1 MCVTFKDVVLGF
13 GKLMGFVHLFLH
25 CKDKLIEMI
34 IIRLIDNENK
44 LQLINNIKYPPGVI

>member
-34 IIRLIDNENK
+34 IIRLIDNENNH
-44 LQLINNIKYPPGVI
+44 QLTILE